1 MNTQTNPSIHSLVRI
16 AHNPAVVHLM
26 PATIETTLRLE
37 GFAVCAMAV
46 FAYAHAGHS
55 WLMFALLFLSPDLSI
70 IGYLMGSRIGAT
82 IYNLFHSYAG
92 PAALWLAGLALGDQV
107 PTAIALIWFAHIG
120 FDRAL
125 GYGLKFITSFK
136 HTHLGSIG
144 LSRSLEV

>member
-1 MNTQTNPSIHSLVRI
+1 MWTARI
-16 AHNPAVVHLM
+16 TAGVLRL

-37 GFAVCAMAV
+37 GFAVFAMAI

-55 WLMFALLFLSPDLSI
+55 WLLLAILFLSPDLSI
-70 IGYLMGSRIGAT
+70 VGYLMGSRIGAT

-92 PAALWLAGLALGDQV
+92 PAALWLAGLAFGKQV
-107 PTAIALIWFAHIG
+107 PAAIALIWFAHIG

-144 LSRSLEV
+144 RSVSIAPDFNYSKGN

>member
-1 MNTQTNPSIHSLVRI
+1 MNTQTNPFSQDLLQTVR
-16 AHNPAVVHLM
+16 HTAVVHRM

-55 WLMFALLFLSPDLSI
+55 WLMFALLFFSPDLSI
-70 IGYLMGSRIGAT
+70 IGYLMGSRIGAA
-82 IYNLFHSYAG
+82 IYNLFHSYVG

-144 LSRSLEV
+144 RSRSAAA